1 MAADLLT
8 PCRMALAGDGS
19 VLDDAGMTID
29 TATLI
34 AGWRADALRGE
45 HVSQEVCTPA
55 GELLNYHARLV
66 PRPAAEAYQRLALM
80 GGGLDDLWP
89 LPSVPMKA
97 EGALAPGVGAGHGPV
112 RYELAAIEPGSR
124 IEWRFTMAK
133 LHGRYEY
140 RVGAAGDGTLVE
152 NTIEG
157 SATGELVEV
166 WPTALGRLH
175 DWVMERILD
184 RLGESPAPW
193 FDPAKIAVIG

>member
-1 MAADLLT
+1 M
-8 PCRMALAGDGS
+8 P
-19 VLDDAGMTID
+19 ID

-34 AGWRADALRGE
+34 AGWRAGAMRGE
-45 HVSQEVCTPA
+45 HASHEVCTPA

-66 PRPAAEAYQRLALM
+66 SRPAAEVYQRLAMM

-89 LPSVPMKA
+89 LPSIPMKV
-97 EGALAPGVGAGHGPV
+97 EGALAPGVQAGHGPI
-112 RYELAAIEPGSR
+112 RYKLVAIEPGRR

-140 RVGAAGDGTLVE
+140 HVEAAGGGTLVE

-157 SATGELVEV
+157 SVTGELVEV

-184 RLGESPAPW
+184 RLCEPPAPW
-193 FDPAKIAVIG
+193 FNPAKIALIG